1 MVWTTATGFV
11 SVVLLLTFSAAG
23 PTLAKDTLTIAAD
36 APAVT
41 LAPRNPGRRFV
52 RLPTLEYK
60 FEIRTKCSDERLP
73 GSLSLNVADT
83 RKSLPAD
90 KIVSDGPTEV
100 SLRIP
105 AGQIAPLVIEDFC
118 VVQAERDGDGMSE
131 AQTQITIPA
140 ALSAQASLLCEGD
153 EDKAMTYVSRA
164 LDVLLVCERASGD
177 GDSSDE

>member
-1 MVWTTATGFV
+1 MLWTTAPVFV
-11 SVVLLLTFSAAG
+11 SVVFLLTLSAAG
-23 PTLAKDTLTIAAD
+23 PTLAKDTLTVAAD

-41 LAPRNPGRRFV
+41 LAPRNPGRSFV
-52 RLPTLEYK
+52 RLPTLDFK
-60 FEIRTKCSDERLP
+60 FEIRTECSDERLP

-90 KIVSDGPTEV
+90 KIVRDGPTEV

-105 AGQIAPLVIEDFC
+105 AGQIAPLVIQDFC
-118 VVQAERDGDGMSE
+118 VVQAEEDGNEISE

-153 EDKAMTYVSRA
+153 EDKAMTYASRP
-164 LDVLLVCERASGD
+164 LDVLLVCERPPGD
-177 GDSSDE
+177 GSPADE

>member
-1 MVWTTATGFV
+1 MVWTTTSCFVPVVFLLGAT
-11 SVVLLLTFSAAG
+11 AAAPAVG
-23 PTLAKDTLTIAAD
+23 KDTLSVAAD
-36 APAVT
+36 APAVA
-41 LAPRNPGRRFV
+41 LAPRNPGRNFV

-60 FEIRTKCSDERLP
+60 FDIRTKCSDERLP
-73 GSLSLNVADT
+73 VSLSLNVADT

-118 VVQAERDGDGMSE
+118 VVQDEGDDDGMSE

-153 EDKAMTYVSRA
+153 EDKAMTYVSRP
-164 LDVLLVCERASGD
+164 LDVLLVCERAPENE
-177 GDSSDE
+177 SSDE

>member
-1 MVWTTATGFV
+1 MVWTTAPGFV
-11 SVVLLLTFSAAG
+11 SVVLLLTCAAAG
-23 PTLAKDTLTIAAD
+23 TTLAKDTLTVAAD
-36 APAVT
+36 APVVT
-41 LAPRNPGRRFV
+41 LAPRKPGRSFV

-60 FEIRTKCSDERLP
+60 FELRTKCSDERLP
-73 GSLSLNVADT
+73 VSLSLNVADT

-118 VVQAERDGDGMSE
+118 VVQEEKDGNRMSE

-153 EDKAMTYVSRA
+153 EDKAMTYVSRP
-164 LDVLLVCERASGD
+164 LDVLLVCERAPENE
-177 GDSSDE
+177 SSDE

>member
-1 MVWTTATGFV
+1 MVRTTTPGFV
-11 SVVLLLTFSAAG
+11 SAVLLLTISATG
-23 PTLAKDTLTIAAD
+23 PTLAKDTLTVAAD

-41 LAPRNPGRRFV
+41 LTPRNPGRNFV
-52 RLPTLEYK
+52 RLPTLEYT

-118 VVQAERDGDGMSE
+118 VIQADRDGNGMSE
-131 AQTQITIPA
+131 MQSQITIPA

-153 EDKAMTYVSRA
+153 EDKAMTYVSRP
-164 LDVLLVCERASGD
+164 LDVLLVCERAPENE
-177 GDSSDE
+177 SSDE